1 MPDRSP
7 EHDPLASQP
16 GGRDEMNLAEFPI
29 SLLTDRVRNGQ
40 KTIEFEDPFYDE
52 PTGRVITRK
61 LVITAS
67 DKYGLPTPKD
77 DEVIVG
83 LLQLTK
89 EANNFT
95 DRTVAFSRSELIE
108 RLQWPDTG
116 QSFRRIAESFDRWT
130 SVYLNYEKAWWDHE
144 HRSWVD
150 EKFHIIDRVSLYDRD
165 RQIKQG
171 SLKLSSF
178 TWSDVLFRSF
188 QSGYL
193 KRIDFDFYISLDHP
207 TAKRMYRF
215 LDKRFYLKRR
225 WDFDLKEFA
234 WDHIGLSRGYTDS
247 GKIKE
252 KLQPALDE
260 LEQRGFLEPMTREE
274 RYAKLARGEW
284 RISLAQKAARVLA
297 EKART
302 SEPSDT
308 ERALIERGVT
318 PATAT
323 ELIAGRSAEQIQA
336 KLDVFDWLMEKRDK
350 RIQKSPAGYLVESIR
365 NDYAAPKGF
374 ESKADREKKQAAEKE
389 RQRKAEEAKRRA
401 DATEKAREEAEQA
414 RIKAYLDS
422 LSPAEQEELQAAAM
436 AAANPFFLRQY
447 RQSREPELSARY
459 LKLIVETHVSGILA
473 RGGQRGGSLEP
484 VDKCPTDTAE

>member
-1 MPDRSP
+1 
-7 EHDPLASQP
+7 
-16 GGRDEMNLAEFPI
+16 MNLAEFPI
-29 SLLTDRVRNGQ
+29 SLLSDRARPGQ

-52 PTGRVITRK
+52 AAGKVISRR
-61 LVITAS
+61 LIITAS

-89 EANNFT
+89 ESNNFT
-95 DRTVAFSRSELIE
+95 DRTVPFSRSELIQ
-108 RLQWPDTG
+108 RLHWPDTG

-165 RQIKQG
+165 RQLKQG

-215 LDKRFYLKRR
+215 LDKRFYLRRR

-260 LEQRGFLEPMTREE
+260 LEQRGFLEPMSREE
-274 RYAKLARGEW
+274 RYAKLSRGEW
-284 RISLAQKAARVLA
+284 RISLAQKSSRVLA
-297 EKART
+297 EKSQISQP
-302 SEPSDT
+302 SET

-323 ELIAGRSAEQIQA
+323 ELLAARDEQQIRA
-336 KLDVFDWLMEKRDK
+336 RVEVFDWLMAKRDN
-350 RIQKSPAGYLVESIR
+350 RVQKSPAGYLVESIR
-365 NDYAAPKGF
+365 NDYATPKGF
-374 ESKADREKKQAAEKE
+374 ESKAEQAKKQAAEQE
-389 RQRKAEEAKRRA
+389 RRRRSEEAKKRA
-401 DATEKAREEAEQA
+401 EQEQQSREEAEQA
-414 RIKAYLDS
+414 RIAAYLES
-422 LSPAEQEELQAAAM
+422 LTPDELDALKSEALAK
-436 AAANPFFLRQY
+436 ANQFFLKQY
-447 RQSREPELSARY
+447 HSNKGNPVTEARY
-459 LKLIVETHVSGILA
+459 LKLIVDTHVSGILES
-473 RGGQRGGSLEP
+473 Q
-484 VDKCPTDTAE
+484 

>member
-1 MPDRSP
+1 
-7 EHDPLASQP
+7 
-16 GGRDEMNLAEFPI
+16 MNLAEFPI
-29 SLLTDRVRNGQ
+29 SLLTDRVRSGQ
-40 KTIEFEDPFYDE
+40 KTIEFADPFYDE
-52 PTGRVITRK
+52 AAGKVIQRK
-61 LVITAS
+61 LIIAAS

-95 DRTVAFSRSELIE
+95 DRMVAFSRSELIE

-165 RQIKQG
+165 RQLKQG

-260 LEQRGFLEPMTREE
+260 LEERGFLEPMSREE
-274 RYAKLARGEW
+274 RYAKLAPGEW
-284 RISLAQKAARVLA
+284 RISLAQKAARVLG
-297 EKART
+297 EKAQI
-302 SEPSDT
+302 SEPTAT

-318 PATAT
+318 TAT
-323 ELIAGRSAEQIQA
+323 TTELVAVRSDDQIRA

-350 RIQKSPAGYLVESIR
+350 RVQKSPAGYLVESIR

-374 ESKADREKKQAAEKE
+374 ESRADRKRRLAEAAE
-389 RQRKAEEAKRRA
+389 RQRQAEEAKRRA
-401 DATEKAREEAEQA
+401 AAEERAHEEAEQA

-422 LSPAEQEELQAAAM
+422 LTPEAQEKLRAEALEK
-436 AAANPFFLRQY
+436 ANPFFLSQY
-447 RQSREPELSARY
+447 RKNQATPELSARY
-459 LKLIVETHVSGILA
+459 LKLILDTHVSGILESHGA
-473 RGGQRGGSLEP
+473 SN
-484 VDKCPTDTAE
+484 

>member
-1 MPDRSP
+1 
-7 EHDPLASQP
+7 
-16 GGRDEMNLAEFPI
+16 MNLAEFPI
-29 SLLTDRVRNGQ
+29 SLLTDRARPGQ
-40 KTIEFEDPFYDE
+40 KTIEFADPFYDE
-52 PTGRVITRK
+52 SSGKVISRR
-61 LVITAS
+61 LIITAS

-89 EANNFT
+89 EVNNFT
-95 DRTVAFSRSELIE
+95 DRTVAFSRSELIQ
-108 RLQWPDTG
+108 RLHWPDTG

-165 RQIKQG
+165 RQLKQG

-215 LDKRFYLKRR
+215 LDKRFYLRRR

-234 WDHIGLSRGYTDS
+234 WDHIGLSRSYTDS

-260 LEQRGFLEPMTREE
+260 LEQRGFLEPMSREE
-274 RYAKLARGEW
+274 RYAKLSRGEW
-284 RISLAQKAARVLA
+284 RISLAQKSSRVLA
-297 EKART
+297 EKSQISQP
-302 SEPSDT
+302 SET

-323 ELIAGRSAEQIQA
+323 ELLAARDKQQIQA
-336 KLDVFDWLMEKRDK
+336 RIEVFDWLMAKRDN
-350 RIQKSPAGYLVESIR
+350 RVQKSPAGYLVESIR
-365 NDYAAPKGF
+365 NDYATPKGF
-374 ESKADREKKQAAEKE
+374 ESKADRDKKRVAELG
-389 RQRKAEEAKRRA
+389 RKTQAEEAKKRA
-401 DATEKAREEAEQA
+401 EREQQSREEAEQA
-414 RIKAYLDS
+414 RIATYLES
-422 LSPAEQEELQAAAM
+422 LTADELDALKSEALAK
-436 AAANPFFLRQY
+436 ANPFFIRQY
-447 RQSREPELSARY
+447 HLNKGNPVTEARY
-459 LKLIVETHVSGILA
+459 LKLIIDTHVSGILES
-473 RGGQRGGSLEP
+473 Q
-484 VDKCPTDTAE
+484 